1 MVLPLQLD
9 DLVHQT
15 ADKSVVAVHELGED
29 AGAAENEAEDDQ
41 FSTALRDKFSFKTSG
56 DLSYDLNKLF
66 KPEER
71 DEMLKHYDRLD
82 ATTKQGKN
90 DWIRNTIE
98 TIVLGARPP
107 QTEKNEGKSTEAQLE
122 LLKLASRAGT
132 APLLDQDMVDD
143 TDITAESYKNVTYG
157 FRFA

>member
-29 AGAAENEAEDDQ
+29 AAAAEKEAEDNQ

-56 DLSYDLNKLF
+56 DMSCDPNKLF

-71 DEMLKHYDRLD
+71 DEMLKHYNGMD
-82 ATTKQGKN
+82 ATTKQGKI

-107 QTEKNEGKSTEAQLE
+107 QKEKNEGKSTEAQLE
-122 LLKLASRAGT
+122 LLKLASRAALHPCLTKTWSTIRTSHLSLTRTSRMDSG
-132 APLLDQDMVDD
+132 
-143 TDITAESYKNVTYG
+143 
-157 FRFA
+157 